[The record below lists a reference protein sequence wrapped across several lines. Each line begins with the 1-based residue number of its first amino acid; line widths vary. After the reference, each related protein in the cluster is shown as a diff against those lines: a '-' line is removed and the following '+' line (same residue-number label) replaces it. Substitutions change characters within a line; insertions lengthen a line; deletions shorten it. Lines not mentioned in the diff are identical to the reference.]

1 VTGPLTTATPVRRT
15 AVTWIDRGSLA
26 AMLIMS
32 AVVGVLNFYA
42 RHEFHTIE
50 KHLVFRARILHGFAV
65 DDVLPGYPI
74 PPTFPMWGYGWVL
87 LLTTNK
93 AVLIALQMAAAVAAA
108 WYLLRVIAGTGLL
121 GGPARI
127 VLSLLVVCC
136 TPWYAYHS
144 IDWSQSLATSCLI
157 VSVALLIRAADTE
170 SARATALALSAL
182 CLGLNLNFAS
192 DLYLLPIPLAVA
204 YWWCRG
210 ASRAAA
216 AQALVWLL
224 GVALTLVPW
233 MIYSWRATGMPLVKS
248 TNQGH
253 VLLLGL
259 GQDPKGRFGFTYSDG
274 DGRMYAILRDQLG
287 DAFARRFYASC
298 SYEADRVLRPAFVK
312 AVLNQPWDFADLF
325 QIKLRRIV
333 TGDVGTYAGEFD
345 HDENVGQFGIGVRV
359 RNHLSLLSQR
369 TGRLLQAATSLCAP
383 FAVAAA
389 RRRRAWALVLT
400 PIVYQYLSCSFAALM
415 PQYLSNVILLQL
427 VVCAH
432 ACGMLVPDR
441 LSDASVQRL
450 RESSTVP
457 LTE

>member
-1 VTGPLTTATPVRRT
+1 IVIQA
-15 AVTWIDRGSLA
+15 AV
-26 AMLIMS
+26 
-32 AVVGVLNFYA
+32 
-42 RHEFHTIE
+42 
-50 KHLVFRARILHGFAV
+50 
-65 DDVLPGYPI
+65 
-74 PPTFPMWGYGWVL
+74 
-87 LLTTNK
+87 
-93 AVLIALQMAAAVAAA
+93 AVAAA
-108 WYLLRVIAGTGLL
+108 WYLLRVIADTSLL

-127 VLSLLVVCC
+127 ILYLFVVCC

-157 VSVALLIRAADTE
+157 VSIALLIRAAQTE
-170 SARATALALSAL
+170 SSCAMALALSAL

-210 ASRAAA
+210 ASRVAA
-216 AQALVWLL
+216 AQAAVWLA

-259 GQDPKGRFGFTYSDG
+259 GQDPKGRFGFTYNDSDP
-274 DGRMYAILRDQLG
+274 RMYAILRDQLG

-298 SYEADRVLRPAFVK
+298 SYEADRVLRPAFVN
-312 AVLNQPWDFADLF
+312 AVLSQPWDFADLF

-333 TGDVGTYAGEFD
+333 TGNVGTYAGEFD
-345 HDENVGQFGIGVRV
+345 HDENIGRFGIGLRI
-359 RNHLSLLSQR
+359 RGPLSLLSQR

-383 FAVAAA
+383 FAIVAA
-389 RRRRAWALVLT
+389 RRKRTWALVLT
-400 PIVYQYLSCSFAALM
+400 PIAYQYLSCSFAAVM

-432 ACGMLVPDR
+432 ACGI
-441 LSDASVQRL
+441 
-450 RESSTVP
+450 
-457 LTE
+457 